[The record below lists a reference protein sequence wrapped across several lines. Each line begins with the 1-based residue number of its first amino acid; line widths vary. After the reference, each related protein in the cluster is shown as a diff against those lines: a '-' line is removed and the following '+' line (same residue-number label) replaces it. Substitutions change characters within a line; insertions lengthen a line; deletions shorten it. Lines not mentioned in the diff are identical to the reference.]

1 MPVGM
6 QGNVRTQ
13 MMRAFGEEDIE
24 SIFQG
29 LG

>member
-1 MPVGM
+1 M

-13 MMRAFGEEDIE
+13 MMRAFGEEDIQR
-24 SIFQG
+24 IFQG